1 MKTEITQYGYEIA
14 NEHNCPY
21 AYLSEIP
28 KAEDYVS
35 FNADEMFSALLMTSG
50 DMKSEYEA
58 YIKDYLNNGGT
69 EWIEEATDMYNAQ

>member
-1 MKTEITQYGYEIA
+1 
-14 NEHNCPY
+14 
-21 AYLSEIP
+21 
-28 KAEDYVS
+28 
-35 FNADEMFSALLMTSG
+35 MTSG